1 MSNECM
7 SIAPPIP
14 AGVLVENDPVEND
27 PVENVM
33 EKVCENCRFPFL
45 SADEDEL
52 EEMCARCGIE
62 KDIRTLLGEVKKE
75 GGA

>member
-1 MSNECM
+1 MSRDCM

-14 AGVLVENDPVEND
+14 VGVLVENDPVED
-27 PVENVM
+27 VM

-52 EEMCARCGIE
+52 EEMCDRCGIE
-62 KDIRTLLGEVKKE
+62 KGIRTLLGQVKKE
-75 GGA
+75 ENV

>member
-14 AGVLVENDPVEND
+14 AGVLVENDPVEN
-27 PVENVM
+27 VM

-45 SADEDEL
+45 SAAADEL
-52 EEMCARCGIE
+52 EEMCDRCGIE
-62 KDIRTLLGEVKKE
+62 KDVRVLLGQVKKE
-75 GGA
+75 GGT